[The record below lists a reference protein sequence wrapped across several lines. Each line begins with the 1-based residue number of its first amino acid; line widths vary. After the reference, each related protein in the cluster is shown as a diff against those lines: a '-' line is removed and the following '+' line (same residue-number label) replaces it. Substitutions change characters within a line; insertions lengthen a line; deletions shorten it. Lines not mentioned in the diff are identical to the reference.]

1 MSALDSPLCGRAAA
15 SFPSRKTMGRLA
27 IASGLG
33 ATVPRS
39 GQYTIGVGV
48 GAGVAVGTA
57 VTVAVGVS
65 VGDVPVHAEMT
76 ATRKSVENRTSGRT
90 RMSLPTIRVADL
102 VKLLAEKSR
111 DLARCL
117 RHRDPRLA
125 ERLDLRPGR
134 SLPTGHD
141 RAGVAHA
148 LARRRREAGDE
159 RDGRLAALRA
169 QICRGLLLVGAA
181 DLADDDERPRLAIFV
196 EEPHRVRHRQSDDR
210 IAADADA
217 GGLSETLARQEVGD
231 LVCERA
237 APRDEPDGARRERV
251 DREDADLALARR
263 DDARAVRSDERRRR
277 ARQSGGDAQ
286 HVVDRDPLGDGD
298 DERELRVERLQ
309 DRVRGGGRGH
319 EDDRRIRIRRDERV
333 ADGVVDGDAVDLGT
347 AGARLH
353 APDDVRPVL
362 LHLPGVEAALAADA
376 LDDDARPL
384 VDEDAHAAVRAAF
397 AILTASAAAS
407 SMVASLMSGLPARRA
422 RPSFARVPE
431 SRTTSGTRGF
441 TSARTS
447 RMPFATSSPRVMP
460 PKMLMSTLRTR
471 SSERTISSAAFTTSS
486 FAPPPMS
493 RKFAASPPASLT
505 ASSVPMTSPAPFPMI
520 PTLPSRRT

>member
-181 DLADDDERPRLAIFV
+181 DLADDDER
-196 EEPHRVRHRQSDDR
+196 
-210 IAADADA
+210 
-217 GGLSETLARQEVGD
+217 
-231 LVCERA
+231 
-237 APRDEPDGARRERV
+237 
-251 DREDADLALARR
+251 
-263 DDARAVRSDERRRR
+263 
-277 ARQSGGDAQ
+277 
-286 HVVDRDPLGDGD
+286 
-298 DERELRVERLQ
+298 ELRVERLQ

-353 APDDVRPVL
+353 APNDVRPVL

-422 RPSFARVPE
+422 RPSLARVPE